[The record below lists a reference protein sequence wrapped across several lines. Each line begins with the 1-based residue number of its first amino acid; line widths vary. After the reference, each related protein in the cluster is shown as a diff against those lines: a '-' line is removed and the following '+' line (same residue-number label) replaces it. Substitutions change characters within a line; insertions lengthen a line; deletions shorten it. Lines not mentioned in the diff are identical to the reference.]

1 MSDSLDCNLSIKLL
15 RPWDFYEQNPCQKP
29 SKIRTMYG
37 VGGNQGFLLSH
48 EQLLTE
54 CVGGDNVKCSTQNHR
69 FFFTPKRLL
78 WYTCQLTATF
88 SWYAFHSFAVW
99 RKF

>member
-1 MSDSLDCNLSIKLL
+1 MFVLVKVQTFLMKPPTAHTKTKL
-15 RPWDFYEQNPCQKP
+15 RYD
-29 SKIRTMYG
+29 

-69 FFFTPKRLL
+69 LFFTPKRLL

-99 RKF
+99 MKF